1 MSEEM
6 QYTEVVEEVPTVN
19 PEADS
24 MSTKALVWGNL
35 GLAMSGWGVL
45 GLIFS
50 IIGKNCANSFERM
63 TGELSGKAKV
73 GSILAK
79 IGLIISIVMT
89 VIWGLYFLI
98 IVAAILGSM

>member
-1 MSEEM
+1 MSEDM
-6 QYTEVVEEVPTVN
+6 QYTEVVEEAPAVN

-24 MSTKALVWGNL
+24 VGTKALIWGIL
-35 GLAMSGWGVL
+35 GLAMSAWGIL

-50 IIGKNCANSFERM
+50 IIGKNNAKRYEAL

-79 IGLIISIVMT
+79 IGFIISIVMT
-89 VIWGLYFLI
+89 VIWSLYFI
-98 IVAAILGSM
+98 IIIGAVLASM